1 MGTDIDPSVCPACG
15 EQNVCGLS
23 QGKTECWC
31 FSMKIEEAA
40 LARIPSDKK
49 NLACLCAKCAASSGD
64 SPPRP
69 LKCPPSGIT

>member
-31 FSMKIEEAA
+31 FSVKIEQAA
-40 LARIPSDKK
+40 LERIPSEQK
-49 NLACLCAKCAASSGD
+49 NLACLCAKCAQATASPSSSGA
-64 SPPRP
+64 
-69 LKCPPSGIT
+69 